1 MNNYKITNLSNNK
14 SYFLNESEKETFFK
28 INYLY
33 KDGGYQYKI
42 ENLTESKK
50 QRIDKALNF
59 LTYVCLVAVSIL
71 TTVLYIQS
79 YC

>member
-33 KDGGYQYKI
+33 KNGDYKYKV
-42 ENLTESKK
+42 ENLTERKNK
-50 QRIDKALNF
+50 RIDKALTL
-59 LTYVCLVAVSIL
+59 LTYVCLVAVSML
-71 TTVLYIQS
+71 TTILYIQS